1 MFYYEFIKQHLKYR
15 NGLMLNVT
23 IPSFSVDFLLT
34 ETTISNVRNITI
46 KRCPLEKNDETV
58 SDAQDT
64 ADGVD
69 DVMLGSIVER
79 DEDGAETFDDIQSF
93 DDNFQLLTLE

>member
-1 MFYYEFIKQHLKYR
+1 MLILTIMF
-15 NGLMLNVT
+15 
-23 IPSFSVDFLLT
+23 SAAFLLT

-69 DVMLGSIVER
+69 DVMLGSTVVR
-79 DEDGAETFDDIQSF
+79 DEDSAEIMEYIYHLMIIS
-93 DDNFQLLTLE
+93 NSSP